1 MITTLSS
8 RKNSLLLCM
17 TGQVQL
23 LELMIPGWTYS
34 PESRSRTKPYLLL
47 EQLCYSRSNVQ
58 PTRQDAFGVSQL
70 DVSQRYK
77 VPLIG
82 VEERKVMSG
91 KSSGVNFHLLQRV
104 VSSQPSADASQNA
117 VDDTNTTALV
127 LPALDCVAASV
138 KNYRKQV
145 HFN

>member
-1 MITTLSS
+1 M
-8 RKNSLLLCM
+8 
-17 TGQVQL
+17 
-23 LELMIPGWTYS
+23 
-34 PESRSRTKPYLLL
+34 
-47 EQLCYSRSNVQ
+47 Q

-117 VDDTNTTALV
+117 VDETNTTALV
-127 LPALDCVAASV
+127 LPALDCVHV
-138 KNYRKQV
+138 
-145 HFN
+145 